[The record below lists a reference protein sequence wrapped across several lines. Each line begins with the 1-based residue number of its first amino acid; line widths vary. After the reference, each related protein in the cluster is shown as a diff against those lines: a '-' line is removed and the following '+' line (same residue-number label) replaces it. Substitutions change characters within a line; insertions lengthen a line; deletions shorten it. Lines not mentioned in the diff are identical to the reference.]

1 MKLIY
6 CKRILVILLLLVISA
21 CSGSESQ
28 EPTSDDLSPT
38 HTSTVA
44 ARQVDQGTS
53 EPSEGGLADLA
64 ENVPTR
70 TPEPTATPGLISRG
84 VSEFLDETTLEE
96 DFLFW
101 LKVEDWIN
109 LGISILLVLGGYLIG
124 SWVIRWLLPRIVLKT
139 TTPLDDRL
147 LEVAGSEVRGLIVII
162 ILQFATER
170 LVFISFGVKNF
181 LGDLYFLAAIVLIVN
196 LSWRLINLAAEEAHQ
211 RATDTGRQEEFAS
224 PIVLFVWLLRFIVI
238 VVGISI
244 LLSYFG
250 VDITSLAILLV
261 AVFVIISL
269 AGRDTVADV
278 VAGAMILLD
287 RPYRIGDRID
297 ISELGTWGDV
307 ISIGMRS
314 TQVLTRDNR
323 MVIVPNSMI
332 GKSQIVNYA
341 FPDSHYRLESYFLVS
356 DERDLE
362 EIRQTIIKTIQG
374 IEDVLEDKPINALV
388 EEIGDGSIRFRVR
401 WWISSYADTRNI
413 YDRVNTAVYYAIK
426 SSGINLASDSYD
438 LSVNMKSE
446 LAEPSNQSEKDEM

>member
-1 MKLIY
+1 LR
-6 CKRILVILLLLVISA
+6 CNIS
-21 CSGSESQ
+21 
-28 EPTSDDLSPT
+28 
-38 HTSTVA
+38 
-44 ARQVDQGTS
+44 
-53 EPSEGGLADLA
+53 
-64 ENVPTR
+64 
-70 TPEPTATPGLISRG
+70 
-84 VSEFLDETTLEE
+84 
-96 DFLFW
+96 
-101 LKVEDWIN
+101 
-109 LGISILLVLGGYLIG
+109 
-124 SWVIRWLLPRIVLKT
+124 
-139 TTPLDDRL
+139 
-147 LEVAGSEVRGLIVII
+147 
-162 ILQFATER
+162 
-170 LVFISFGVKNF
+170 VKNF
-181 LGDLYFLAAIVLIVN
+181 LGDIYFLAAVALIVN

-224 PIVLFVWLLRFIVI
+224 PIVLLVWLLRFIVI
-238 VVGISI
+238 VAGISI

-261 AVFVIISL
+261 AVLMIVSL

-287 RPYRIGDRID
+287 RPYRVGDRID
-297 ISELGTWGDV
+297 ISELGAWGDV
-307 ISIGMRS
+307 VSIGMRS

-362 EIRQTIIKTIQG
+362 EIRETIIKTIRG

-401 WWISSYADTRNI
+401 WWISSYADTRDI

-438 LSVNMKSE
+438 LSVDMKSG
-446 LAEPSNQSEKDEM
+446 LAEPSNQSDKDELQ